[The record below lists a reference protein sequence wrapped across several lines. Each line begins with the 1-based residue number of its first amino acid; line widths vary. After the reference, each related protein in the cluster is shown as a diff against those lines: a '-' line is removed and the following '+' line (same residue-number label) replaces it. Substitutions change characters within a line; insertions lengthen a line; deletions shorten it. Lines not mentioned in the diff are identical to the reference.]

1 MTRTRSLRLTAAALT
16 AAAALTL
23 TACGGNDGSGAKT
36 SGKADTSAA
45 DGQEQGQPA
54 DDSGQADTAQA
65 ATASKDGKNGAKG
78 TCTAANVKVEA
89 KAVQTPVNHLLIV
102 ATNTS
107 KSPCHAYNFPFIRFD
122 ADQATAGA
130 VEESRPQGVIT
141 LAPGKAAYAGV
152 ITSAADGSGGA
163 GRDAKK
169 LGVSFQ
175 GSDGNGS
182 VGDQASVDLPGGKV
196 HVDDSARVTYWQSGS
211 PAALKW

>member
-1 MTRTRSLRLTAAALT
+1 MTRTRTLRLAAAALT
-16 AAAALTL
+16 AAAALSL
-23 TACGGNDGSGAKT
+23 TACGGSDGSGAKT

-45 DGQEQGQPA
+45 DGQGQSA

-65 ATASKDGKNGAKG
+65 ATASKDGKDGAKG

-89 KAVQTPVNHLLIV
+89 KAVQTPVNHLLLV

-107 KSPCHAYNFPFIRFD
+107 KSPCHAYNFPFVRFD
-122 ADQATAGA
+122 ADQATAGV

-152 ITSAADGSGGA
+152 ITSAADGSGGG

-196 HVDDSARVTYWQSGS
+196 HVDDAARVTYWQKGS
-211 PAALKW
+211 PEALKW